1 MLEERLQM
9 AASINIPISDGPL
22 IQAPVIESVNGVLSA
37 SVDMVRAGLAGSG
50 ESVLYGNLPIYSNN
64 APPTSTS
71 KTLNFAAAYQY
82 LQPPINIR

>member
-37 SVDMVRAGLAGSG
+37 SVDMVRAGLAG
-50 ESVLYGNLPIYSNN
+50 
-64 APPTSTS
+64 
-71 KTLNFAAAYQY
+71 
-82 LQPPINIR
+82 